1 MRKRHAD
8 GSARCS
14 TAPASKSNA
23 GFAICRPRSPHAAGA
38 GPLHVTICAEYDCL
52 LAIGHACGHNVIAAM
67 AAGAGIALAKV
78 ANDAG
83 LTVTVLGTPAEEI
96 CNAGG
101 KILLLERGEFAGTHF
116 AMMAHPAPVD
126 MAVPPFL
133 PVRGQ
138 VHRQGGARFGVS
150 RARNKRGRRAGD
162 RAELDWPAAPAYSS
176 HRPNPR
182 NRHTAAKR
190 QTSCPHTPPRATW
203 CGPAPSV
210 SCKRS
215 VRACSNVSK
224 QIRLISVRS

>member
-23 GFAICRPRSPHAAGA
+23 GFVICRPRSPHAAGA

-150 RARNKRGRRAGD
+150 PGLGINAADALVIAQSSIGPLRQHIHPTDRIHGIVTRRRSAKHSARTHLRELHGAGPHRR
-162 RAELDWPAAPAYSS
+162 
-176 HRPNPR
+176 
-182 NRHTAAKR
+182 
-190 QTSCPHTPPRATW
+190 
-203 CGPAPSV
+203 
-210 SCKRS
+210 
-215 VRACSNVSK
+215 
-224 QIRLISVRS
+224 